1 MAKDSGDD
9 LNKRL
14 VEITYENF
22 HKKYLIGRIYEG
34 EVHIKLDLLQE
45 YYRVNHIDLP
55 HSFLNNMYEVSILS
69 GKKTHNTNRYNVS
82 NVVKIIK
89 NNSEIVETYSDNDLD
104 RRFQENNDMLMK
116 EFQRMS
122 SQMRN
127 EYEMKFNEYKNT
139 TDAQIMFLEKKIN
152 VLRMILHRISK
163 YTFLSDII

>member
-14 VEITYENF
+14 AEITYENF

-45 YYRVNHIDLP
+45 CYRVNHIDLP
-55 HSFLNNMYEVSILS
+55 HSFLNNMYEVSIFS
-69 GKKTHNTNRYNVS
+69 GKNTHNTNRYNVS
-82 NVVKIIK
+82 NVVKIIR
-89 NNSEIVETYSDNDLD
+89 NNSEIVETYPDNDLD

-122 SQMRN
+122 SQMKN
-127 EYEMKFNEYKNT
+127 E
-139 TDAQIMFLEKKIN
+139 
-152 VLRMILHRISK
+152 
-163 YTFLSDII
+163 